1 MDYTQYFNLGKPAQ
15 DEIYDVDVPNDNME
29 IIDEELHKTPVAVNG
44 ILPDQTTREINLT
57 EVPLA
62 GNLSSDVAQVVVG
75 TFTERTSGGG
85 ASIESGFAFLTSV
98 KGNSVHTG
106 IVPESI
112 EWTLSETSG
121 ITATFD
127 RDTFVAYVPSSGTI
141 TIAYT
146 SSWSADPA
154 LYGFTITGT
163 PAAGDEITVVYV
175 KENRGTITTAT
186 PTTFNS
192 TGWNLYN
199 SATGYAKV
207 VRYSDEYGYRIGG
220 AYSLAEF
227 AETVT
232 GTRTAISMEDGI
244 FNVPSDGYVFVTGAN
259 ATTYI
264 YPTWSDW
271 TDEYVGNFQT
281 YTVDT
286 IDLSEIML
294 AFPNGLL
301 NVGAVRDEINLNTQ
315 TTIQRV
321 QRLAYTAENIADVIE
336 SGLPY
341 EADTNYIYVALEAPV
356 VSNISIDGTYT
367 VSDHGIEFVNG
378 TSVPVMIETLYGEN
392 LKDKLRTDVLTISAQ
407 ELSATQKAQV
417 LDNIGAASATALS
430 NAVTILNASIASAT
444 AFSTAT
450 PSVQTSKVTDRG
462 SSAIKIGN
470 VVIVNIECEVAES
483 VSNTTTLYS
492 IPSGFRPSAT
502 VGSFYAVGK
511 TATGDISPRNGSSYF
526 TINSSG
532 NVIQRWSSTYSG
544 WFAAVFIYS
553 I

>member
-15 DEIYDVDVPNDNME
+15 DEIYDVEVPNNNME

-44 ILPDQTTREINLT
+44 ILPDPTTREINVT

-220 AYSLAEF
+220 AYSIAEF

-341 EADTNYIYVALEAPV
+341 DADTNYIYVALETPV

-417 LDNIGAASATALS
+417 LDNIGAASATALT